1 MQLLAKKKT
10 DKALQAMLNG
20 LKPQAA
26 GKGIKD
32 YMIMPIQRIP
42 RYQMLLQVRLS
53 SARMR
58 TPPVTVPAT
67 HTLAMGVGVGQGD
80 VGSALGLS

>member
-20 LKPQAA
+20 LKPQAT

-42 RYQMLLQVRLS
+42 RYQMLLQVSVVTPLLS
-53 SARMR
+53 VRNAF
-58 TPPVTVPAT
+58 PP
-67 HTLAMGVGVGQGD
+67 LM
-80 VGSALGLS
+80 L